1 MEGVKGE
8 GKGEMRE
15 GGKIVHDRDVSDR
28 SDSMPLQ
35 QQQHPRSTQ
44 QAGLFR

>member
-1 MEGVKGE
+1 MEGVKDE
-8 GKGEMRE
+8 GKAEMRE
-15 GGKIVHDRDVSDR
+15 GGDTVHDRDVSER
-28 SDSMPLQ
+28 SNSMPLQ